1 MARGGREQAFDFGGR
16 VDYLL
21 NVDGHKL
28 GLWQELFFDMHAET
42 RYGRDVNGNSGLIA
56 PPNLAMN
63 FPAAGSD
70 VNSSTGLKLTQAR
83 SEWFVV
89 YAGKLNTMD
98 VLPLRFHRPRPGAA
112 G

>member
-1 MARGGREQAFDFGGR
+1 MWTGTSWGCGKGM
-16 VDYLL
+16 
-21 NVDGHKL
+21 
-28 GLWQELFFDMHAET
+28 FFDMHAET
-42 RYGRDVNGNSGLIA
+42 RYGRDVNRNSGLIA

-70 VNSSTGLKLTQAR
+70 VTSITGLKLTQAR